1 MANTVEKGLVSKSA
15 LTAIGN
21 AIRAKN
27 GSTTKYKPSEMAA
40 AISNLQGGDFTVA
53 TSDKFNFRVV
63 QSANQ
68 VINSTPAGKTV
79 SNSDGT
85 ISLAL
90 TDNTTISPNTN
101 YIPGTIQR
109 SYDDST
115 HTYTVTATN
124 AEPISGLVQD
134 GWSVVYQENPSDS
147 DFYTNADYT
156 GTANP
161 NEALQGNILVGGM
174 QSYLNSSDSAYP
186 SGAKKILKFKN
197 TFITSASN
205 SFLGDC
211 TSLTHVELPNLT
223 KVGKYFL
230 SGTAITSVE
239 LPNLTKA
246 GISLFMECDNLH
258 SVELPKLTN
267 FCDIQFPSS
276 SISSPIDF
284 IDCGY
289 ATDIHPTVF
298 RYARVIILRA
308 NTVQTNFEQTQLS
321 TPVLYIVPSALV
333 DTYKS
338 KVRHADTYDGD
349 VVTDLESSPF
359 ADGKTV
365 CGNNMKTVYVYGM
378 TGETP
383 DLGEG
388 TMLWYQNDFYD
399 WRYVPHYGGNPI
411 SKIARLPEDAA
422 LSGFYFLSKL
432 TKEQGYTIPKK
443 IPSGNVNVTEGTFH
457 FTVPDGIKVI
467 KAYFAHV
474 YGEPNNVVYVGVIPK
489 SSHTFN
495 REDLVSS
502 PKVFCSL
509 TCIGH
514 SDVKWASGEFN
525 IKELPEI
532 ECVLEW
538 SSEINKMTPTVTD
551 YN

>member
-1 MANTVEKGLVSKSA
+1 MATTIEKGLVSKSA
-15 LTAIGN
+15 LTAIGD

-40 AISNLQGGDFTVA
+40 AISNLKGGDITVA
-53 TSDKFNFRVV
+53 TSDKFNFKVV

-68 VINSTPAGKTV
+68 VINSTPVGNTV

-85 ISLAL
+85 VSLAL

-134 GWSVVYQENPSDS
+134 GWSVVYQKNPSDS

-174 QSYLNSSDSAYP
+174 QSYSNSSTSTYP
-186 SGAKKILKFKN
+186 SRTDKILKFKN
-197 TFITSASN
+197 TFITSAGD
-205 SFLGDC
+205 SFLGNC
-211 TSLTHVELPNLT
+211 TSLTYAELPNLT

-230 SGTAITSVE
+230 SRAAITSVE

-246 GISLFMECDNLH
+246 GISLFMECDNFR
-258 SVELPKLTN
+258 SIELPKLTN

-276 SISSPIDF
+276 SISSPIHF

-289 ATDIHPTVF
+289 ATDIYHTVF

-308 NTVQTNFEQTQLS
+308 KTVQTNFEQSALS
-321 TPVLYIVPSALV
+321 ELVLYIVPAALV

-338 KVRHADTYDGD
+338 KVRSGD
-349 VVTDLESSPF
+349 WVTALEESPF

-365 CGNNMKTVYVYGM
+365 CGNNMKTVYIEGM
-378 TGETP
+378 DGETP

-388 TMLWYQNDFYD
+388 TMLWFDSIQ
-399 WRYVPHYGGNPI
+399 WRYVPYFPGRFA
-411 SKIARLPEDAA
+411 SKTARLPENSM

-432 TKEQGYTIPKK
+432 TKEQGYTIPQEV
-443 IPSGNVNVTEGTFH
+443 PSGEVTLTGPNEYNLIVPARVNV
-457 FTVPDGIKVI
+457 IKVH
-467 KAYFAHV
+467 AQ
-474 YGEPNNVVYVGVIPK
+474 GTSESSYVGVTPGTR
-489 SSHTFN
+489 HHLRTFT
-495 REDLVSS
+495 D
-502 PKVFCSL
+502 
-509 TCIGH
+509 
-514 SDVKWASGEFN
+514 GESEYGVECTTDRNSAGRN
-525 IKELPEI
+525 IKWIDLYFPLR
-532 ECVLEW
+532 VNPTYTLSW
-538 SSEINKMTPTVTD
+538 SPEINKEGPTVTD
-551 YN
+551 YD